1 MDPKDIKK
9 DDLVREV
16 RILHQRI
23 SWLEKKLRKKEK
35 YDQEISGE
43 QTEEKLRTSEE
54 KHRSIVENAVEG
66 IFRTT
71 QEGQVITVNSALARM
86 MGYDTPEGFAKEIT
100 DLSKQVYVN
109 PEDRVRYMKILDEKG
124 IIEGFETQHYRKDG
138 STIWV
143 LINARA
149 VRSLTGKALYYEGI
163 MQDITARKAADEE
176 IKKDT
181 DQIRKYLLGTINAL
195 SMMVETRDPF
205 TSGHQKRVSHLAR
218 AIAQDMALSHDTI
231 NNIRLAGI
239 IHDIGKVSVPAGI
252 LGKTSKLTDMEF
264 DLIKVHSQSGYNIL
278 KEAELPY
285 PIAETVLQHHERLD
299 GSGYPQGLENKQIL
313 LESKIIAVADVTEAM
328 ASHRPYR
335 PALGIPAALEEIEK
349 NQGTLYDKKVV
360 EVCSQLFRK
369 KEFRFE

>member
-1 MDPKDIKK
+1 MDQKDITK

-16 RILHQRI
+16 RILHRRI
-23 SWLEKKLRKKEK
+23 LWLEKKLRKKEER
-35 YDQEISGE
+35 YQEIIDE
-43 QTEEKLRTSEE
+43 QAEEKLKTSEE
-54 KHRSIVENAVEG
+54 KHHSIVENAVEG
-66 IFRTT
+66 IFQTT
-71 QEGQVITVNSALARM
+71 PEGQVITVNSALARM
-86 MGYDTPEGFAKEIT
+86 IGYDTPEGFVKEIT
-100 DLSKQVYVN
+100 DLSKQGYVN

-124 IIEGFETQHYRKDG
+124 IIQGFETQHYRKDG

-143 LINARA
+143 LINACA
-149 VRSLTGKALYYEGI
+149 VRGLTGKTLYYEGI
-163 MQDITARKAADEE
+163 MKDITARKAADEK
-176 IKKDT
+176 IKKEA
-181 DQIRKYLLGTINAL
+181 DQIRKYLLGTIDAL
-195 SMMVETRDPF
+195 SMMVETRDSF
-205 TSGHQKRVSHLAR
+205 TSGHQKRVSCLAR
-218 AIAQDMALSHDTI
+218 AIAQDMALSNDAI
-231 NNIRLAGI
+231 NNIRIAGI

-335 PALGIPAALEEIEK
+335 PALGIPTALEEIEK
-349 NQGTLYDKKVV
+349 SKGTLYDKKVV
-360 EVCSQLFRK
+360 EVCSHLFK
-369 KEFRFE
+369 EKEFRFE